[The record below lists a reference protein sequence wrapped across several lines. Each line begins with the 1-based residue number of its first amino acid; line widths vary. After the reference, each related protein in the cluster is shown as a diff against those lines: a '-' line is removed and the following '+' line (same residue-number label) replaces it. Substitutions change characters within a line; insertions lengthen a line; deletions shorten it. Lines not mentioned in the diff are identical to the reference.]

1 MGKTRVSK
9 RERDKKKKKKKD
21 QSNVPS
27 YVTGPR
33 PRRENLF
40 SSTRIISQEKSCNEN

>member
-9 RERDKKKKKKKD
+9 RERDKKKKKKD

-40 SSTRIISQEKSCNEN
+40 SSMRIIS